1 MLKQSSKSFRAL
13 VSVVFAAVLFVSA
26 FAQNQ
31 FQSTAQPSAQTKKG
45 GASVS
50 CDGAL
55 DIVPTKAMSFVRKR
69 RQNKTDGKQQTP
81 SSAPADSKPQPKPPS
96 TSKSGR

>member
-13 VSVVFAAVLFVSA
+13 LAVVFAAVLCVSA
-26 FAQNQ
+26 LALNQ
-31 FQSTAQPSAQTKKG
+31 SQSSAQTKKG
-45 GASVS
+45 GASTS

-69 RQNKTDGKQQTP
+69 RPNKTDGKQQTP
-81 SSAPADSKPQPKPPS
+81 APADSKPQPKPPS

>member
-13 VSVVFAAVLFVSA
+13 LAVVFAAFLCVSA
-26 FAQNQ
+26 LAQNQ
-31 FQSTAQPSAQTKKG
+31 AQSPAQSSAQTKKG
-45 GASVS
+45 SAGLS

-69 RQNKTDGKQQTP
+69 RPNKTDGKQQTP
-81 SSAPADSKPQPKPPS
+81 APADSKPQPKPPS
-96 TSKSGR
+96 VSKSGR

>member
-1 MLKQSSKSFRAL
+1 MLKQSLKSFRAL
-13 VSVVFAAVLFVSA
+13 LAAVFAAVLCISVLPQSQSQPSA
-26 FAQNQ
+26 
-31 FQSTAQPSAQTKKG
+31 QSSAQTKKG
-45 GASVS
+45 GASLS

-69 RQNKTDGKQQTP
+69 RPNKTDGKQQTP
-81 SSAPADSKPQPKPPS
+81 APADSKPQPKPPG

>member
-13 VSVVFAAVLFVSA
+13 LAVALAVLLCVSA
-26 FAQNQ
+26 LAQS
-31 FQSTAQPSAQTKKG
+31 QSQPSAQPPAQTKRG
-45 GASVS
+45 SASIS

-69 RQNKTDGKQQTP
+69 RPNKTDGKRQMP
-81 SSAPADSKPQPKPPS
+81 VAPPADSKPQPKPS
-96 TSKSGR
+96 SGSKSGL